1 MYYLNQKMEITDKFK
16 DGVCY
21 VQLNA
26 DGETQ
31 YITVKY
37 QNGFA
42 TSPHGYVQPWEFN

>member
-1 MYYLNQKMEITDKFK
+1 MEITDKFE
-16 DGVCY
+16 DGICFVK
-21 VQLNA
+21 LKA

-42 TSPHGYVQPWEFN
+42 TSPHGYVQSWEFN